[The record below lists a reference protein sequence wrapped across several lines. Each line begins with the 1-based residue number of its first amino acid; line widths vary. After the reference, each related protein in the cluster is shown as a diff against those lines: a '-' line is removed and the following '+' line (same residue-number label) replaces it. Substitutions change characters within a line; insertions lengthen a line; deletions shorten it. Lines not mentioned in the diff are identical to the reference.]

1 MNYNIT
7 KNLFFTLKS
16 IHLRMLILFF
26 LSFTSFII
34 QAQDPG
40 APTGLSI
47 SNVTSTGFTLTWD
60 AQPTATGTN
69 IFIVDPAA
77 SSGDVYITTVAAG
90 VNTFDYSGTY
100 GSITIQDG
108 VTYLAK
114 IQPLLDPDFNNYAD
128 TSVTT
133 AAPTADPGA
142 PTGLATSNITST
154 GFTLTWDADPNAT
167 GGTNIFIVDPAAS
180 SGDVYVTTVAA
191 GVNTFDYSG
200 TYGSVTIQDG
210 VTYIAKIQ
218 ALPDADFNAYADV
231 SVTTGGTPPPV
242 DPGTPTGLTISNVTA
257 TGFTLTWDAD
267 PLAINGTN
275 IFIVDPA
282 ASSGDIYITTVA
294 AGVNTFDYSGTYG
307 SVTIQDGM
315 TYLAKIQALPDADF
329 NAYADISVTA
339 STPPP
344 PVIEPGKPTGLS
356 ISNITSSGFTLTWD
370 TDPLATNGTNIFI
383 ADPVAGSGDVFI
395 TTVAAGINTFDYTG
409 TYGSITIQNGV
420 TYLAKIQALPDTNS
434 SAFADIEI
442 TARDISDPETPTGLQ
457 VSTITATSFTIS
469 WDADANATEG
479 FNVFITEPG
488 VSSEDIFVANIPA
501 GSTSFDFSG
510 TYESI
515 TIQDGRTYLAK
526 IQALP
531 DANSN
536 ALGSIEA
543 TLPECPAGNTMS
555 LYPIPATDIVNV
567 LNHGSSVIKKM
578 TLTNTNGEIIKISND
593 AQLNINDVVS
603 GYYFVIIE
611 DQNRN
616 KTVRKVVK
624 Q

>member
-1 MNYNIT
+1 M
-7 KNLFFTLKS
+7 
-16 IHLRMLILFF
+16 
-26 LSFTSFII
+26 SFTSFII

-40 APTGLSI
+40 APTGLAI
-47 SNVTSTGFTLTWD
+47 SNVNSTGFTLTWD

-77 SSGDVYITTVAAG
+77 SSGDIYITTVG
-90 VNTFDYSGTY
+90 PGINTFHYSGTV
-100 GSITIQDG
+100 GTAPNTVTIQLG

-114 IQPLLDPDFNNYAD
+114 IQPLDDPDFNNYQD
-128 TSVTT
+128 VSVT
-133 AAPTADPGA
+133 AEDPSVDPSS
-142 PTGLATSNITST
+142 PTGLA
-154 GFTLTWDADPNAT
+154 
-167 GGTNIFIVDPAAS
+167 V
-180 SGDVYVTTVAA
+180 
-191 GVNTFDYSG
+191 
-200 TYGSVTIQDG
+200 
-210 VTYIAKIQ
+210 
-218 ALPDADFNAYADV
+218 
-231 SVTTGGTPPPV
+231 
-242 DPGTPTGLTISNVTA
+242 SNVTG

-282 ASSGDIYITTVA
+282 TSSRDVYITTVA

-307 SVTIQDGM
+307 SVTIQDGV

-442 TARDISDPETPTGLQ
+442 NARDISDPETPTGLQ
-457 VSTITATSFTIS
+457 VSTITATSFTIN